1 MKKCWPRKRLTQPLG
16 NNMET
21 RPEPRIGGAAPATL
35 YDRMPPQDIEAER
48 AVLGAM
54 LMRGEAIGAAVEILH
69 HDDKGIFFVPAHQI
83 IYDSIVGL
91 FNENKPMDRV
101 VLIDELNRHEVL
113 EKIGGEAYLAELI
126 NVVPTSANVEYYA
139 QIVLEKFLRRK
150 LIESCARITADA
162 YRTQEEIEEILDGAE
177 KEIFSLNEQR
187 QTNRVYAVSELLM
200 DGVKRIQQQIKS
212 GDSITG
218 LKTGFKEMDMKL
230 SGMQPADMI
239 VLAARPS
246 VGKTAFALNIAANA
260 AIREKKSVLLFSL
273 EMAKEQLVQRL
284 LCMVGRV
291 DSDRLR
297 KGFLADAEFEK
308 VLKAAGDLDNAKIF
322 IDESAGL
329 TPLELRSKARRQS
342 ATEKL
347 DLVIIDYMQLM
358 HSSSRNENRQTEIS
372 EISRSIKGLARELH
386 VPVLTL
392 SQLSREAEK
401 DDKGTPK
408 LSHLRESG
416 AIEQDADV
424 VIILSR
430 PPASER
436 ENRENVIIANIAK
449 QRNGPTGRFDLLF
462 MANKQR
468 FCDLDSSGNVEA
480 PPEPAQNVVPLP
492 NNYDPIYDEP
502 YEEDEDEDVPF

>member
-1 MKKCWPRKRLTQPLG
+1 MA
-16 NNMET
+16 T
-21 RPEPRIGGAAPATL
+21 RSEPRTGGAAPANL
-35 YDRMPPQDIEAER
+35 YDRMPPQDIDAER

-69 HDDKGIFFVPAHQI
+69 HGEHDVFFIPAHQI
-83 IYDSIVGL
+83 IYDVIVSL
-91 FNENKPMDRV
+91 FNDNKPLDRV
-101 VLIDELNRHEVL
+101 LFIDELNRRDAL
-113 EKIGGEAYLAELI
+113 EKVGGESYLVELVS
-126 NVVPTSANVEYYA
+126 VVPTAANVEYYA
-139 QIVLEKFLRRK
+139 KIVLEKSLRRR
-150 LIESCARITADA
+150 LIESCARITVDA
-162 YRTQEEIEEILDGAE
+162 YQGQQEVEELLDGAE
-177 KEIFSLNEQR
+177 KEVFALNEQR
-187 QTNRVYAVSELLM
+187 QTNRIYAVSELLQE
-200 DGVKRIQQQIKS
+200 GVHRIEQQIKS

-218 LKTGFKEMDMKL
+218 LKTGFTEMDLKL
-230 SGMQPADMI
+230 SGLQAADMI

-260 AIREKKSVLLFSL
+260 AIREGKCVLLFSL

-284 LCMVGRV
+284 LCMVGEV

-297 KGFLADAEFEK
+297 KGFLADAEFSK
-308 VLKAAGDLDNAKIF
+308 VQKAAGMLDRAKIY

-342 ATEKL
+342 AQDKL
-347 DLVIIDYMQLM
+347 DLIIIDYMQLM

-386 VPVLTL
+386 VPVMTL

-436 ENRENVIIANIAK
+436 ENRENIIIANIAK

-462 MANKQR
+462 QANKQR
-468 FCDLDSSGNVEA
+468 FRNLDHSGAAQNDPGPASSVA
-480 PPEPAQNVVPLP
+480 PPESNF
-492 NNYDPIYDEP
+492 DPIYDDP
-502 YEEDEDEDVPF
+502 YEEEEEDVPF

>member
-1 MKKCWPRKRLTQPLG
+1 
-16 NNMET
+16 MET
-21 RPEPRIGGAAPATL
+21 RPEPRTGGAAPASL
-35 YDRMPPQDIEAER
+35 YDRMPPQDIDAER

-54 LMRGEAIGAAVEILH
+54 LMHSEALGAAVEILH
-69 HDDKGIFFVPAHQI
+69 HKDKDIFFVPAHQL
-83 IYDSIVGL
+83 IYDAVVDL
-91 FNENKPMDRV
+91 FNENKPLDRV
-101 VLIDELNRHEVL
+101 VLVDELNRRDAL
-113 EKIGGEAYLAELI
+113 EKIGGEVYLSELV

-139 QIVLEKFLRRK
+139 RIVLEKFLRRK

-162 YRTQEEIEEILDGAE
+162 YRTQEEVEELLDGAE

-187 QTNRVYAVSELLM
+187 QTNRVYAVSELLL
-200 DGVKRIQQQIKS
+200 DGVKRIEQQIKS

-218 LKTGFKEMDMKL
+218 LKTGYKEMDMKL
-230 SGMQPADMI
+230 SGLQPSDMI

-260 AIREKKSVLLFSL
+260 AIHENKSVLLFSL

-297 KGFLADAEFEK
+297 KGFLADAEFKK
-308 VLKAAGDLDNAKIF
+308 VVDAASRLDRAKIY

-358 HSSSRNENRQTEIS
+358 HSSGRNENRQTEIS

-386 VPVLTL
+386 VPVMTL
-392 SQLSREAEK
+392 SQLSREAER
-401 DDKGTPK
+401 DDKGMPK

-430 PPASER
+430 LPAAER
-436 ENRENVIIANIAK
+436 ENRENVIVVNIAK
-449 QRNGPTGRFDLLF
+449 QRNGPTGRFEMLF
-462 MANKQR
+462 QANRQR
-468 FCDLDSSGNVEA
+468 FCDLDTTGSMDSAPEA
-480 PPEPAQNVVPLP
+480 ADNVVPLS
-492 NNYDPIYDEP
+492 NEYDSGYDEP
-502 YEEDEDEDVPF
+502 YDEEDEDVPF

>member
-1 MKKCWPRKRLTQPLG
+1 MA
-16 NNMET
+16 T
-21 RPEPRIGGAAPATL
+21 RSEPRTGGAAPANL
-35 YDRMPPQDIEAER
+35 YDRMPPQDIDAER

-54 LMRGEAIGAAVEILH
+54 LMRGEAIGAAVEILGH
-69 HDDKGIFFVPAHQI
+69 SEHNVFFIPAHQI
-83 IYDSIVGL
+83 IYDVIVSL
-91 FNENKPMDRV
+91 FNDNKPLDRV
-101 VLIDELNRHEVL
+101 LFIDELNRRDSL
-113 EKIGGEAYLAELI
+113 EKVGGESYLVELVS
-126 NVVPTSANVEYYA
+126 VVPTAANVEYYA
-139 QIVLEKFLRRK
+139 RIVLEKSLRRR
-150 LIESCARITADA
+150 LIESCARITVDA
-162 YRTQEEIEEILDGAE
+162 YQGQQEVEELLDGAE
-177 KEIFSLNEQR
+177 KEVFALNEQR
-187 QTNRVYAVSELLM
+187 QTNRIYAVSELLQE
-200 DGVKRIQQQIKS
+200 GVHRIEQQIKS

-218 LKTGFKEMDMKL
+218 LKTGFTEMDLKL
-230 SGMQPADMI
+230 SGLQPADMI

-260 AIREKKSVLLFSL
+260 AIREGKCVLLFSL

-284 LCMVGRV
+284 LCMVGEV

-297 KGFLADAEFEK
+297 KGFLADAEFTK
-308 VLKAAGDLDNAKIF
+308 VQKAAGMLDRARIY

-342 ATEKL
+342 AQDKL
-347 DLVIIDYMQLM
+347 DLIIIDYMQLM

-372 EISRSIKGLARELH
+372 EISRSIKGLARELS
-386 VPVLTL
+386 VPVMTL

-436 ENRENVIIANIAK
+436 ENRENIIIANIAK

-462 MANKQR
+462 QANKQR
-468 FCDLDSSGNVEA
+468 FRNLDHSGAEQNDPGHASSAA
-480 PPEPAQNVVPLP
+480 PPE
-492 NNYDPIYDEP
+492 NNFDPIYDDP
-502 YEEDEDEDVPF
+502 YAEEEEDVPF